1 MNYNKDE
8 LQKCFVNY
16 RDVLSGSRIPLWDEL
31 PKIDLYMDQV
41 IEIVNDYIS
50 VFKSFSDSA
59 SITPTMINNYVK
71 HKIMP
76 APAKKKYSKIHL
88 AYIIMICILKQ
99 TLNISTIQK
108 LLPCDIAEEDV
119 KKTYDSFVKN
129 QDKAFAYVLQE
140 VEKAAKPVLGS
151 DTEDSEEVGGLVMQV
166 ASSANILKCITE
178 NVIGLLPK
186 N

>member
-1 MNYNKDE
+1 MDYNKDE
-8 LQKCFVNY
+8 LQKCFINY
-16 RDVLSGSRIPLWDEL
+16 RDFLSTSRIPLWDEL

-41 IEIVNDYIS
+41 IEIINDYIS
-50 VFKSFSDSA
+50 VFKNFNDSA
-59 SITPTMINNYVK
+59 TITPTMINNYVK

-88 AYIIMICILKQ
+88 AYIIMICVLKQ

-108 LLPCDIAEEDV
+108 LLPCDVTEEEA

-129 QDKAFAYVLQE
+129 QYKAFAYVLQE
-140 VEKAAKPVLGS
+140 VEKAAKPVFES
-151 DTEDSEEVGGLVMQV
+151 NSEDSEKINSIVMQV
-166 ASSANILKCITE
+166 AASANILKCITE
-178 NVIGLLPK
+178 NVIGLMPK